1 MPGHYHSWS
10 TKTADKIEDT
20 GRHVVKKL
28 QKWSKDDP
36 STWTDDALRIGGKAL
51 QGAGKVASLPGIKH
65 GLSVLGAGGWVGGK
79 VGGKVAEK
87 LKIDPRLGRW
97 VGGAAGDLV
106 SVGGVAKKALQISK
120 TAKTINK
127 LNKAGAGLEALH
139 ITKNYNR
146 LGKKGYAFASG
157 PKGALK
163 TQADWRDA
171 ITVSPKGRELLADK
185 ADYIIPD
192 QIQSINKLKGKVA
205 KAEKAKLAE
214 LRKTGVIKEA
224 PTHTLTSSADA
235 TKYYGLDTKQ
245 LKKYGLKYDQRGSTR
260 NPKFELGLTE
270 TRAMDTKKR
279 ELSMD
284 MLTPNKAVNK
294 AGKDKWNRINKKLG
308 QEAHHIIPIH
318 VSTEVMLDF
327 LYDKTG
333 KIKPGGMAK
342 WKARV
347 AEDAKK
353 GIFHGN
359 DRRNIVA
366 ARGSKKV
373 PLTEAGQRSEIYHR
387 QGFPEMD
394 NPGYHTLEKL
404 VTGLG
409 LDEGGVPLYHQL
421 RDLMSDQQKLK
432 NHADKFWYEIIDK
445 PRPGPKHTFKD
456 GKNITKQRDITKQ
469 RKKIKIS
476 KK

>member
-1 MPGHYHSWS
+1 MSDKYYGWS
-10 TKTADKIEDT
+10 TALADNIESAGT
-20 GRHVVKKL
+20 QTVEKL
-28 QKWSKDDP
+28 KEWSQDDP
-36 STWTDDALRIGGKAL
+36 STWTDDALRLGGRAL
-51 QGAGKVASLPGIKH
+51 QGVGTVASLPGIKQ
-65 GLSVLGAGGWVGGK
+65 GLSVLGVGGWAGGK
-79 VGGKVAEK
+79 VGGKIAEQ

-97 VGGAAGDLV
+97 IGGTAGDFI
-106 SVGGVAKKALQISK
+106 SVGGVAKKAAQVSK
-120 TAKTINK
+120 TAKTIGK

-157 PKGALK
+157 PEGALK
-163 TQADWRDA
+163 TQANWRDA

-192 QIQSINKLKGKVA
+192 QIQSINKLKGQVA
-205 KAEKAKLAE
+205 KAENAKLAE
-214 LRKTGVIKEA
+214 LRKTGVIKKA
-224 PTHTLTSSADA
+224 PKHKLTSSDDA
-235 TKYYGLDTKQ
+235 AKYYGYKPPE
-245 LKKYGLKYDQRGSTR
+245 LKKYGLKYDQRGSSR

-270 TRAMDTKKR
+270 TREMDRVKR
-279 ELSMD
+279 VLSEE
-284 MLTPNKAVNK
+284 MLTPNKAVFK
-294 AGKDKWNRINKKLG
+294 AGKDKWSRINKKLG

-318 VSTEVMLDF
+318 VSTDVMMDF

-333 KIKPGGMAK
+333 NIKPGGMAK
-342 WKARV
+342 WKARI

-373 PLTEAGQRSEIYHR
+373 PLTEAGQRGEIYHR

-404 VTGLG
+404 ISGIG
-409 LDEGGVPLYHQL
+409 LDESGVPLYHQL

-445 PRPGPKHTFKD
+445 PRPGPRHKFKD
-456 GKNITKQRDITKQ
+456 GKNINKQKM
-469 RKKIKIS
+469 KIS